1 MKSKFLLTLLFAFAL
16 SLSVLAKDVSQSQA
30 EKVAINFF
38 FEKSNVFN
46 KAVDFYDLSIT
57 DVTKVDDAYYVVN
70 LVNGWVLI
78 AADDVMVPVLGYN
91 YERNFIPS
99 DQQDNNVKSYLKHFV
114 DQINFIREHNIEADN
129 EVIDQWE
136 HYLNSE
142 PASLLSF
149 RGNRDQAEPL
159 LTCTWNQDYPYNI
172 LCPEDAAGPG
182 GHTYVGCVAT
192 AMVQIMYYWRYPWEG
207 TGSHSYYCYPFG
219 TQSFNYSEAYFD
231 YNAMQDN
238 IDNGNPWE
246 IAEIGYAAA
255 VSVNMMFS
263 MDGSGTG
270 SGAYSNDV
278 PYALETY
285 FNYDNSSQY
294 VQKSSYNLADWQSMM
309 QAELDIVCPIY
320 YSGRDS
326 DNGGHAFVCDG
337 YEGDNYYHFNFGW
350 SGSNNGFYSLSSVG
364 GFMYQQAMV
373 YKIVPDD
380 PAYPYI
386 AEGETI
392 LTSVSGSFTDGSGP
406 EDYPTGMDAN
416 WLIDPQTETDSIVDI
431 TLTFIQ
437 FNTAASDYLR
447 VYDGGTT
454 SDDLLGEFSG
464 DELPGNITSSGNKM
478 LITFSSTGTGTGFKA
493 EYSTTVPTYCI
504 PTAVFTDPSGSLSDG
519 SGTFYYNNNTSCYYI
534 IEHPEGVNYNIEF
547 TSFSTEEGKDKL
559 SIYNGDQELIGEFSG
574 NELPDPIEE
583 TTDMLILLWSTNSSV
598 KEQGWS
604 FDYTVDGVGVKES
617 FEYDNLSIYPNP
629 TNGQLNISFDVEKT
643 ENLEV
648 QLINIGGQI
657 IQRDII
663 NGFSGHYKN
672 NFDLSNQAKGVYI
685 LSIISDKGKVDKKV
699 VLK

>member
-1 MKSKFLLTLLFAFAL
+1 MKSKILLTLFVFFAL
-16 SLSVLAKDVSQSQA
+16 SLSIIAKDVNQSQA

-46 KAVDFYDLSIT
+46 KTVDFYDLSIR
-57 DVTKVDDAYYVVN
+57 DINKVEEAYYVIN
-70 LVNGWVLI
+70 LENGWVLI
-78 AADDVMVPVLGYN
+78 AADDAMVPVLGYN
-91 YERNFIPS
+91 YDGHFIPS

-129 EVIDQWE
+129 EVTDQWD

-142 PASLLSF
+142 PGSLLAY

-159 LTCTWNQDYPYNI
+159 LSCTWNQDYPYNI

-182 GHTYVGCVAT
+182 GHVYVGCVAT

-207 TGSHSYYCYPFG
+207 TGSHSYYAYPYG
-219 TQSFNYSEAYFD
+219 TQSANYGEAYYD

-246 IAEIGYAAA
+246 IAEIGYHAA
-255 VSVNMMFS
+255 VSVNMNFAP
-263 MDGSGTG
+263 DG
-270 SGAYSNDV
+270 SGAYSHDV

-285 FNYDNSSQY
+285 FNYNNSSQH
-294 VQKSSYNLADWQSMM
+294 VQKSSYTLSVWQNMM
-309 QAELDIVCPIY
+309 QGELDILCPIY

-373 YKIVPDD
+373 YKIIPDD
-380 PAYPYI
+380 PDYPYI

-406 EDYPTGMDAN
+406 AEDYPTGMDAS

-478 LITFSSTGTGTGFKA
+478 LITFSSTGNGAGFKA
-493 EYSTTVPTYCI
+493 EYSTTTPIYCI
-504 PTAVFTDPSGSLSDG
+504 PTGVFTDPSGSLSDG
-519 SGTFYYNNNTSCYYI
+519 SGTFHYNNNTSCYYI

-559 SIYNGDQELIGEFSG
+559 SVYNGDQELIGEFSG

-583 TTDMLILLWSTNSSV
+583 VTNMLILLWSTNATV

-617 FEYDNLSIYPNP
+617 FEYDNLNIYPNP
-629 TNGQLNISFDVEKT
+629 TNGQLNISFDIEKT

-648 QLINIGGQI
+648 QLINISGQI
-657 IQRDII
+657 IQKDII